1 MVSKA
6 AHKSIRTRN
15 DHYTILLWGGSWC
28 EGMTFRNATNG
39 GLNYSINIK
48 SMLVT
53 VRIRLKYELH
63 TLWIEHN
70 MIQTSSTVSSV
81 EMSVKYSRRT
91 E

>member
-1 MVSKA
+1 M
-6 AHKSIRTRN
+6 RN
-15 DHYTILLWGGSWC
+15 EALLQRPLTLWGGSWG
-28 EGMTFRNATNG
+28 EGMTLTSMTLRNATNG

-53 VRIRLKYELH
+53 VRIRRKYELH
-63 TLWIEHN
+63 TPWVEHN